1 MNHVE
6 TMKQALEAL
15 EYIHE
20 GANNQGPHTGISWR
34 CVSNKAE
41 PVITA
46 LRERLAQPEQC
57 QCPACKIAPHAS
69 DCAVHNAPAYPVG
82 ACDCGAQPY
91 PENFIDALKFDVAKR
106 DFEARLNLDPT
117 PISGWGRQ
125 SIGMGVNQSE
135 PEQKTCLVTDE
146 SCKHGSWCSEVYCQE
161 HCEFRAP
168 PQRKPLTD
176 EEIESINVRFVGR
189 RDLARLFARAIEA
202 AHGIKENT

>member
-1 MNHVE
+1 MSDRELMQQALDALNHVNV
-6 TMKQALEAL
+6 QDRVQ
-15 EYIHE
+15 I
-20 GANNQGPHTGISWR
+20 
-34 CVSNKAE
+34 
-41 PVITA
+41 ITA